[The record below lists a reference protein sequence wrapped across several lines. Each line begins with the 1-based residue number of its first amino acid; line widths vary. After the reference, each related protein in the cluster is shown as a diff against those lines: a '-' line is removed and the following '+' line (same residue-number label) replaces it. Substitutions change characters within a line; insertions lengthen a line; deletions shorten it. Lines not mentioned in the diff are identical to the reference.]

1 MELAEV
7 KPPLVTF
14 AAGCEVP
21 ALRTSLVWFED
32 ERRIWDELAFPV
44 DEERRTWLP
53 AEEPELAADEE
64 RRT

>member
-1 MELAEV
+1 
-7 KPPLVTF
+7 VTF
-14 AAGCEVP
+14 VAGCEVP